1 MFKLTVVGGPAKGKS
16 YAMKDGENSIGRIDG
31 NEIVLQSQKVSKKH
45 CVLVV
50 DNTGVQVKDAG
61 SSNGTFVNGVLTK
74 AKAIKPG
81 DRVSVGEYVFEL
93 VKVEAPKPKLA
104 VVPAG
109 GAMGGIPAMPGQTGM
124 TAAPPTGASTLP
136 NAAAP
141 PKSLQEKVKFYFETY
156 VINFVYNL
164 NEKHE
169 WRTMMG
175 AMFVVLVVASAVL
188 AVYPV
193 VDRVNEKLENEAAG
207 RAFLLARQMVD
218 RNTQYIF
225 ERMES
230 KVDVGYIEKE
240 PGVLSAYI
248 TDMDGRIIAP
258 ARKMNQNLT
267 EANEA
272 AFSAIARVK
281 FNESE
286 TRERFSHMYENMIG
300 VAVPLRVFNQSA
312 GKNTTVAAGLVF
324 FDPQQV
330 MFDSGTEALAYAQA
344 LILSAI
350 VGIIIFFSLYRLT
363 LRPLNALNEDIDQV
377 LKGNATSVN
386 KKFKMEEIGPLI
398 DVVNAALQRAS
409 GGGASGGGANPE
421 EVIAMLKFAAN
432 AMVGVGMALL
442 GGDKKILHW
451 NATMEEFTAIRAD
464 GAIGNEVSGVARDAA
479 FGAFMEDLLAKAPLA
494 GQEPVGDDFEFS
506 GTQYRLECLAF
517 GTPGAIQ
524 VYAITAKKPG

>member
-16 YAMKDGENSIGRIDG
+16 YAMHDGENSVGRVDG
-31 NEIVLQSQKVSKKH
+31 NDVVLQSQKVSKKH

-81 DRVSVGEYVFEL
+81 DRVSVGEYVLEL
-93 VKVEAPKPKLA
+93 VKIEAPKPRLA

-109 GAMGGIPAMPGQTGM
+109 GMPAAPGHTGM
-124 TAAPPTGASTLP
+124 TLAPATGASSVP
-136 NAAAP
+136 DAAAP
-141 PKSLQEKVKFYFETY
+141 PKNLQEKVKFYFETY

-169 WRTMMG
+169 WRAMMG
-175 AMFVVLVVASAVL
+175 AMFVVLIVASAIL
-188 AVYPV
+188 SVYPV
-193 VDRVNEKLENEAAG
+193 IDRVDEKLSNEAAG

-218 RNTQYIF
+218 RNTQFLF
-225 ERMES
+225 ERVES

-272 AFSAIARVK
+272 AFSALSRAK

-286 TRERFSHMYENMIG
+286 TRERFSHMYENMVA
-300 VAVPLRVFNQSA
+300 VAVPLRVFNQAA

-409 GGGASGGGANPE
+409 GGGASGGGTNPE
-421 EVIAMLKFAAN
+421 EVIAMLKFTADRMA
-432 AMVGVGMALL
+432 GVGMALL

-464 GAIGNEVSGVARDAA
+464 GAIGNEVSNVARDAA
-479 FGAFMEDLLAKAPLA
+479 FGAFIDDLLSKAPLA
-494 GQEPVGDDFEFS
+494 GQDPVGDDFEFS
-506 GTQYRLECLAF
+506 GTQYKLECLAF
-517 GTPGAIQ
+517 GAPGAIA
-524 VYAITAKKPG
+524 VYAITAKKAG